1 MVKKMSYLHGV
12 YGEQLPTQDSIPISG
27 IGTLPVYIG
36 TAPVEQLTS
45 SAGAINVPLLINS
58 YDDAKA
64 KIGYSDDWSKY
75 TLCEAVYAHFKNKIG
90 SIGPIVVIN
99 VFDPA
104 VHTVENSVDDDD
116 IIGGIGTDGKRTGLA
131 CVDLIYQMFNMIPTI
146 LAAPGWSHRP
156 EVEAAL
162 LEKCQKI
169 NGHWDAMCVVD
180 IDSAAAKTITA
191 AKAWKQTN
199 AFTSKLEKVC
209 WPKVTIGDKKFW
221 LSTLAIVRM
230 CLTDHANENI
240 PYESPSNKQLG
251 ITGTV
256 LADGSAVNFDEVQA
270 NDLNSEGITS
280 VSYRAGSWV
289 LWGPHN
295 GNYKFG
301 TDMDPRDRFDC
312 NIRMMMYL
320 TNSFQVNYMK
330 DVDQPLNRA
339 KVDSILNDAQVWLNS
354 MVSDGRMLFAE
365 INFNETSNPVSSI
378 VEGDFKFDI
387 RTTTTPPGKSLTFV
401 VQYTTQGLNSL
412 FGGES

>member
-1 MVKKMSYLHGV
+1 MSYLHGV

-27 IGTLPVYIG
+27 IGTLPVYVG
-36 TAPVEQLTS
+36 TAPVEQLTTS
-45 SAGAINVPLLINS
+45 TGAINVPLLIAS
-58 YDDAKA
+58 FDDAKA
-64 KIGYSDDWSKY
+64 KIGYSDDWGKY

-104 VHTVENSVDDDD
+104 VHTGENIVDNDD
-116 IIGGIGTDGKRTGLA
+116 IIGGMDANGRRTGLA
-131 CVDLIYQMFNMIPTI
+131 CVDLVYQMFNMIPTI
-146 LAAPGWSHRP
+146 LAAPGWSHKS

-169 NGHWDAMCVVD
+169 NGHWDALCVVD
-180 IDSAAAKTITA
+180 IDSAAAKTIAA
-191 AKAWKQTN
+191 AKGWKQTN
-199 AFTSKLEKVC
+199 AYTSRLEKVC
-209 WPKVTIGDKKFW
+209 WPKVTIADKKLW
-221 LSTLAIVRM
+221 LSTLTVVRM

-270 NDLNSEGITS
+270 NDLNSEGITT

-295 GNYKFG
+295 GNYKYG
-301 TDMDPRDRFDC
+301 SDMDPRDRFDC

-339 KVDSILNDAQVWLNS
+339 KVDTILNDAQVWLNS

-365 INFNETSNPVSSI
+365 IQFNESSNPVSSI

-387 RTTTTPPGKSLTFV
+387 RTTTTPPGKSLIFA
-401 VQYTTQGLNSL
+401 VQYTTQGISAL

>member
-1 MVKKMSYLHGV
+1 MSYLHGV

-27 IGTLPVYIG
+27 IGTLPVYVG

-45 SAGAINVPLLINS
+45 SAGAINTPLLVTS
-58 YDDAKA
+58 YDDAKT
-64 KIGYSDDWSKY
+64 KIGYSDDWGKY

-104 VHTVENSVDDDD
+104 VHTAENAVGDDD
-116 IIGGIGTDGKRTGLA
+116 IIGGMGADGKRTGLA

-146 LAAPGWSHRP
+146 LAAPGWGHKP

-169 NGHWDAMCVVD
+169 NGHWDALSVVD
-180 IDSAAAKTITA
+180 IDSAAAKTIAT

-199 AFTSKLEKVC
+199 AYTSRLEKVC
-209 WPKVTIGDKKFW
+209 WPKVTIADKKFW
-221 LSTLAIVRM
+221 LSTLTVVRM

-270 NDLNSEGITS
+270 NDLNSEGITT

-295 GNYKFG
+295 GNYKYG
-301 TDMDPRDRFDC
+301 SDMDPRDRFDC
-312 NIRMMMYL
+312 NVRMMMYL

-339 KVDSILNDAQVWLNS
+339 KVDSILNDSQVWLNS

-365 INFNETSNPVSSI
+365 IQFNESSNPVSSI
-378 VEGDFKFDI
+378 VEGDFVFDI
-387 RTTTTPPGKSLTFV
+387 RTTTTPPGKSLTFR
-401 VQYTTQGLNSL
+401 VQYTTQGLDSL